1 MCDELSVDRISL
13 HSINETEAHFRVIAS
28 AGSPILAVGTEL
40 PIESSTQVA
49 LPASG
54 RVFRRSN
61 FEDESFAAA
70 LDRLV
75 CDLGFR
81 AGVSVP
87 LFLGSRPIG
96 ALAASCVEGNLDCD
110 PILKVMDGVAASMA
124 LALHSRWSVQGCR
137 VAVCHDDLVT
147 AQGLARIVEHALDA
161 TVRVCSSLEAL
172 AGTAD
177 NSPMSRELLVC
188 DMVLGGR
195 RLDEFLPEARAGG
208 VAGPVLVIAT
218 TPSRQ
223 ARMLAVRSGVLGFV
237 ARSAGP
243 AAIEQALHD
252 VHAGRAH
259 GLAGAGIETSEDPPL
274 AIDLTLQESRVLV
287 LLDQGLR
294 FRQIASE
301 MRISESTAK
310 GYARN
315 LFGKLGATSRSEAVY
330 FARRC
335 GLLGQL
341 ASGGELR
348 ELSGVP

>member
-1 MCDELSVDRISL
+1 
-13 HSINETEAHFRVIAS
+13 
-28 AGSPILAVGTEL
+28 
-40 PIESSTQVA
+40 
-49 LPASG
+49 
-54 RVFRRSN
+54 
-61 FEDESFAAA
+61 
-70 LDRLV
+70 
-75 CDLGFR
+75 
-81 AGVSVP
+81 
-87 LFLGSRPIG
+87 
-96 ALAASCVEGNLDCD
+96 
-110 PILKVMDGVAASMA
+110 
-124 LALHSRWSVQGCR
+124 
-137 VAVCHDDLVT
+137 
-147 AQGLARIVEHALDA
+147 
-161 TVRVCSSLEAL
+161 
-172 AGTAD
+172 
-177 NSPMSRELLVC
+177 
-188 DMVLGGR
+188 
-195 RLDEFLPEARAGG
+195 
-208 VAGPVLVIAT
+208 
-218 TPSRQ
+218 
-223 ARMLAVRSGVLGFV
+223 MLAVRSGVLGFV